1 LKILF
6 NAGENAW
13 GGMLHEMRKIL
24 PQHEYVVNGSFAINS
39 LAGYDVL
46 IPTMGRISA
55 DLLATADRLRLIQQC
70 GAGLEGVDI
79 AAAEARGIMVAN
91 VPTDVSGNAD
101 SVAELGIYFMIG
113 LSRNVTGMAT
123 GLRQQCM
130 GEPKGLALGGKTV
143 GIIGLGGIGR
153 ALVKRLRPFG
163 VRLIGLKQ
171 NEPESARLELNLGWV
186 GTPERLPELLQQSDY
201 VVLALPVN
209 DETASIF
216 NHETFAL
223 MKPGAFLIN
232 LARGG
237 LIDRAALAKA
247 LDSGE
252 IAGAGLDVFWE
263 EPPDPDDPIFSYKVM
278 ATPHCAGCTDV
289 AIAGI
294 AHGVCENI
302 TRVEQDLPPL
312 NRTEPNLEGPLSL

>member
-6 NAGENAW
+6 AAGENAW
-13 GGMLHEMRKIL
+13 GGMLHELRKNL
-24 PQHEYVVNGSFAINS
+24 PQHEYVVNGSFAIDS

-46 IPTMGRISA
+46 IPTMGRITA
-55 DLLATADRLRLIQQC
+55 ELLATADRLQLIQQC

-79 AAAEARGIMVAN
+79 AAADARGIMVAN

-113 LSRNVTGMAT
+113 LSRNISGMAA
-123 GLRQQCM
+123 GLQQRTM
-130 GEPKGLALGGKTV
+130 GEPKGLALSGKTV

-153 ALVKRLRPFG
+153 ALIARLRPFG
-163 VRLIGLKQ
+163 VRLIGVKQ
-171 NEPESARLELNLGWV
+171 NAPEAAQKELDLDWV
-186 GTPERLPELLQQSDY
+186 GTPEQLPELLEQSDY

-209 DETASIF
+209 SDTANLF
-216 NHETFAL
+216 DHDTFTQ

-237 LIDRAALAKA
+237 LIDRAALEEA
-247 LDSGE
+247 LATGQ
-252 IAGAGLDVFWE
+252 IAGAGLDVFWD
-263 EPPDPDDPIFSYKVM
+263 EPPDPDDPVFSYNVI

-294 AHGVCENI
+294 ARGVCANI
-302 TRVEQDLPPL
+302 ARVEQGLEPL
-312 NRTEPNLEGPLSL
+312 NRATT